1 MQITMNNRKFIRF
14 LILGVVLASALVAGF
29 FIYKDF
35 CQKAE
40 VLPEESTDSEQAET
54 SSEIE
59 AEERKNKEQQPEQI
73 EIKSSVN
80 LDVPFT
86 PQAPYAVWDELHNEA
101 CEEAAVIIV
110 EQYLKGD
117 RRSKIPAAE
126 ADEKIRAQVQWQ
138 ISRLGVHKDLTAA
151 EIVKYLAKE
160 YLERSQAQV
169 HDFSVDNIKQEL
181 SKGKPVIVPAA
192 GRLLGN
198 PYFKRPGPVY
208 HMVVI
213 VGYDSKYFITN
224 DPGTRRGYKFKYTF
238 DRIQYAVHDWA
249 GSEGNI
255 ETGQRVYITLN

>member
-14 LILGVVLASALVAGF
+14 LILGIVLTSVLVAGF

-35 CQKAE
+35 RQKAE
-40 VLPEESTDSEQAET
+40 VLPEESTESEQVDTSKET
-54 SSEIE
+54 
-59 AEERKNKEQQPEQI
+59 EERKNEDQLSEQI
-73 EIKSSVN
+73 EIKSNVN
-80 LDVPFT
+80 LAVPFT
-86 PQAPYAVWDELHNEA
+86 PQAPYAVWDHLHNEA

-110 EQYLKGD
+110 DQYLKGD
-117 RRSKIPAAE
+117 QRSKIPAAK
-126 ADEKIRAQVQWQ
+126 ADDLIKKMVQWQ
-138 ISRLGVHKDLTAA
+138 MQKLGVHKDLTAE

-160 YLERSQAQV
+160 YLGHSKAKV
-169 HDFSVDNIKQEL
+169 HYDFSTDNIKREL
-181 SKGKPVIVPAA
+181 SIGKPVIVPCA

-198 PYFKRPGPVY
+198 PYFRRPGPIY

-238 DRIQYAVHDWA
+238 DRIQYAAHDWA

-255 ETGQRVYITLN
+255 ETGQKVYITLD